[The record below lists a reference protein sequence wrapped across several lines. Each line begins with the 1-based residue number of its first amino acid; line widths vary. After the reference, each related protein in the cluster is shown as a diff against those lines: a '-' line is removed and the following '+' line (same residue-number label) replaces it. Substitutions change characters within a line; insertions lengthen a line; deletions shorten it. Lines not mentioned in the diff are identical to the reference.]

1 MSSLEIT
8 LPPLAKGLTRR
19 PPRAAR
25 LALALLG
32 DMTGGSLAVSLPNG
46 DRIRVG
52 EGPDA
57 GALRV
62 AEWSLF
68 DRVLAAGD
76 IGLGE
81 SWMAGGW
88 ECDDLAAVLTLL
100 ARNRPVLRRAVY
112 GRALSLLGYRL
123 RHLLRANSREG
134 SARNIMA
141 HYDLGN
147 DFYRLWLDDSMT
159 YSAGLFDGPTDT
171 LEAAQRRKYQ
181 RLLAQ
186 VGAAPGDTILELGC
200 GWGGFAEVAAR
211 EVGCKVLG
219 ITLSPAQLRYARER
233 AAAEAW
239 ADRATFALCDYRDV
253 AGQYDH
259 IVSVEMIEA
268 VGEAYWPTYF
278 RQIAARLRP
287 GGRCAIQAITIDDV
301 LFPRYRRGTDFI
313 QRYVVPGGM
322 LPSRGAIAREASR
335 AGLQI
340 EDDFGFGAD
349 YARTLAEWHQ
359 RFLARQDAV
368 RALGFPE
375 RFLRLWRFYLAYCEA
390 GFRAGDIDVRHVVL
404 AHGTRG

>member
-313 QRYVVPGGM
+313 QRYVFPGGM